1 MVLRRYLLFG
11 LLQPLSDGLKLLLKE
26 TIIPSQSNKLILLV
40 SPILIFTVNL
50 LSWGPI
56 PFNKGYQIIDM
67 ELGII
72 YILAMSSIGV
82 VGIILAG
89 WSSNS
94 KYSLMGSLRTTAQL
108 ISYELVIGLIIL
120 TAIVIVGSFNLN
132 DIIIFQ
138 ESIILALP
146 LLPLFLI
153 FFISALAETNRP
165 PFDLVESESELVSG
179 AFTEYSSFAFALIF
193 LGDFQFFIIKLIIFY
208 LFMII
213 LIIY

>member
-1 MVLRRYLLFG
+1 
-11 LLQPLSDGLKLLLKE
+11 
-26 TIIPSQSNKLILLV
+26 
-40 SPILIFTVNL
+40 
-50 LSWGPI
+50 
-56 PFNKGYQIIDM
+56 
-67 ELGII
+67 
-72 YILAMSSIGV
+72 
-82 VGIILAG
+82 
-89 WSSNS
+89 
-94 KYSLMGSLRTTAQL
+94 MGSLRTTAQL

-120 TAIVIVGSFNLN
+120 TAVIMVGSFNLN

-193 LGDFQFFIIKLIIFY
+193 LGEYGAMILMCTLISILFLGGYLLPFDLPFSKNFIYFLQSTSLGIKTSFL
-208 LFMII
+208 LFGFI
-213 LIIY
+213 